1 MSVLRIGLCFLIAF
15 SVLAFGAVEVWS
27 GSVVE
32 IGAAALF
39 VFWALLAYRNP
50 GVTIQWNPLN
60 WPLLGLIGI
69 GLFQLLFRG
78 TAYPFLT
85 RTELLKLA
93 AYFLIFFL
101 VAQAFRTR
109 RDLSGLAW
117 FVIAFCFLISVL
129 AIIQFFTSGGEIYWL
144 SQYKVQGEPFGPY
157 VNRNH
162 FAGFVELTLPIGL
175 ALMAFRG
182 VQREL
187 FPLTTLLTIVPISA
201 LVHTGSRGGIISFV
215 FEAGILVLLVQNRR
229 AWHRGAVMVGA
240 IVALA
245 ALAFMAWVGTGR
257 AIERFSGLKSP
268 EVTLSRRTSMSR
280 GAAHIFLDHPVKG
293 SGLGTL
299 VDVYPRY
306 ETAYDGKVVDHVHN
320 DYIELLAETGLLG
333 GLCGFGFLWLLYR
346 DARKVFAAEQGRF
359 SSGLHAGAIV
369 AVSGLLLHSFV
380 DFNLHI
386 PANALLFL
394 LQACVATSPVLP
406 SEGSPSRGRRTGKNF
421 AAAEAGAA
429 DTN

>member
-1 MSVLRIGLCFLIAF
+1 MSVLRAGLCLLIAF

-39 VFWALLAYRNP
+39 ILWALIAYRNP
-50 GVTIQWNPLN
+50 SEKIQWNPLN

-69 GLFQLLFRG
+69 GLLQLLFHG

-93 AYFLIFFL
+93 SYFLVFFL
-101 VAQAFRTR
+101 TAQAFRSR
-109 RDLSGLAW
+109 RELSRLAW
-117 FVIAFCFLISVL
+117 FVIAFCFLVSLL
-129 AIIQFFTSGGEIYWL
+129 AIIQHFTSEREIYWL
-144 SQYKVQGEPFGPY
+144 SEYKMQGEPFGPY

-182 VQREL
+182 VRREL
-187 FPLTTLLTIVPISA
+187 FPLATLLTIVPISA
-201 LVHTGSRGGIISFV
+201 LVLSGSRGGIIGFV
-215 FEAGILVLLVQNRR
+215 FEAGVLVLLVQNRR
-229 AWHRGAVMVGA
+229 AWHRGGVMAGAV
-240 IVALA
+240 VALA
-245 ALAFMAWVGTGR
+245 ALAFVAWVGTGR
-257 AIERFSGLKSP
+257 AIERLSGLKSP
-268 EVTLSRRTSMSR
+268 EVTLSRRASMSL
-280 GAAHIFLDHPVKG
+280 GAAHIFLDHPIKG

-306 ETAYDGKVVDHVHN
+306 ETAYDGKLVDHVHN
-320 DYIELLAETGLLG
+320 DYIELLADTGLLG
-333 GLCGFGFLWLLYR
+333 GICAFGFLWLLYR
-346 DARKVFAAEQGRF
+346 EARKNFAAEQGRF
-359 SSGLHAGAIV
+359 SRGLHAGAIV

-394 LQACVATSPVLP
+394 LQACIATSPPLP
-406 SEGSPSRGRRTGKNF
+406 SEGSPSRSRRPAMNS
-421 AAAEAGAA
+421 AVDPEAAEAK
-429 DTN
+429 

>member
-1 MSVLRIGLCFLIAF
+1 MSVLRAGLCLLIAF

-39 VFWALLAYRNP
+39 VFWALLTYRDP
-50 GVTIQWNPLN
+50 GAKIRWKPLN

-69 GLFQLLFRG
+69 GLFQFLFRG
-78 TAYPFLT
+78 TAYAFLT
-85 RTELLKLA
+85 RMELLKLA
-93 AYFLIFFL
+93 SYFLIFFL
-101 VAQAFRTR
+101 TAQAFRTR
-109 RDLSGLAW
+109 RDLSRLAW
-117 FVIAFCFLISVL
+117 FVIAFCFLVSLL
-129 AIIQFFTSGGEIYWL
+129 AIIQHFTSGGEIYWL
-144 SQYKVQGEPFGPY
+144 SEYKMQGEPFGPY

-175 ALMAFRG
+175 ALMTFRG
-182 VQREL
+182 VRREL
-187 FPLTTLLTIVPISA
+187 VPLTTLLTIVPISA
-201 LVHTGSRGGIISFV
+201 IVLSGSRGGIISFV
-215 FEAGILVLLVQNRR
+215 FEVGILVLLARSRR
-229 AWHRGAVMVGA
+229 ALHAGRLAAVA
-240 IVALA
+240 IVAAA
-245 ALAFMAWVGTGR
+245 ALALVIWVGAGT
-257 AIERFSGLKSP
+257 AIER
-268 EVTLSRRTSMSR
+268 LSASKPHDVSRDRRVSMFL
-280 GAAHIFLDHPVKG
+280 GAAHIFLDHPIKG

-333 GLCGFGFLWLLYR
+333 GACAFGFLWLLYR
-346 DARKVFAAEQGRF
+346 EARKNFAAEQGRF
-359 SSGLHAGAIV
+359 SCGLHAGAIV

-394 LQACVATSPVLP
+394 LQACIATSPPLP
-406 SEGSPSRGRRTGKNF
+406 SEGSPSHSRR
-421 AAAEAGAA
+421 AAMNSAA
-429 DTN
+429 NPEVADAK

>member
-1 MSVLRIGLCFLIAF
+1 MRVLRAGLCLLLAF
-15 SVLAFGAVEVWS
+15 SVLSFGAVEVWS

-32 IGAAALF
+32 IGAAVLF
-39 VFWALLAYRNP
+39 VFWALLAYRN
-50 GVTIQWNPLN
+50 TAEKIQWNPLN

-69 GLFQLLFRG
+69 GLFQLLVRR

-93 AYFLIFFL
+93 SYFLIFFL
-101 VAQAFRTR
+101 AAQAFRTR
-109 RDLSGLAW
+109 RDFSRLAW
-117 FVIAFCFLISVL
+117 FVVAFCFLISLL
-129 AIIQFFTSGGEIYWL
+129 AIIQHFTSGGEIYWL
-144 SQYKVQGEPFGPY
+144 SEYKMQGEPFGPY

-182 VQREL
+182 VPREL
-187 FPLTTLLTIVPISA
+187 YPLTTLLTIVPIGA
-201 LVHTGSRGGIISFV
+201 LVLSGSRGGIIGFG
-215 FEAGILVLLVQNRR
+215 FEVGILIVLVQNRR
-229 AWHRGAVMVGA
+229 AWQRGRVIAGAVVA
-240 IVALA
+240 LVALA
-245 ALAFMAWVGTGR
+245 FVAWVGASR

-268 EVTLSRRTSMSR
+268 EVTLSRRASMSR
-280 GAAHIFLDHPVKG
+280 GAAHIFFDYPIMG

-320 DYIELLAETGLLG
+320 DYVELLAETGLLG
-333 GLCGFGFLWLLYR
+333 GMCAFGFLWLLYR
-346 DARKVFAAEQGRF
+346 EARKSFAAEQGRF
-359 SSGLHAGAIV
+359 SRGLHAGAIV
-369 AVSGLLLHSFV
+369 AVSGLLLHSSV

-394 LQACVATSPVLP
+394 LQACIATSPPLP
-406 SEGSPSRGRRTGKNF
+406 SDGAPSRGRRS
-421 AAAEAGAA
+421 E
-429 DTN
+429 TN